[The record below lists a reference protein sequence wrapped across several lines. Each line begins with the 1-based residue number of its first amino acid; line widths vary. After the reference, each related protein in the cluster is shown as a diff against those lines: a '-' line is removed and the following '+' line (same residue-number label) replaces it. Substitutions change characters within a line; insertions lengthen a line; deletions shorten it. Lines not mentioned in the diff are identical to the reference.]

1 MKVFAILAGVLC
13 TVSFIPQLLSI
24 YGGKVK
30 LSRAF
35 LFIYFLGVIN
45 WGLFGITMTP
55 PNIPLVFISGIQ
67 AAFVAILLIQLS
79 SHESLATV
87 THLNPIIKK
96 YAVARWR
103 LFLGTLLG
111 LILYP
116 MMIYLMYVISSSL
129 WELLSAKAVEP
140 PTIAFMGG
148 YDVPAQNGYWLFVGS
163 SIVTAL
169 LLSALLPSVIGSSLG
184 KYLLGIRYVDFHG
197 NAVTIKQTLHKTA
210 YGIGYFLIL
219 ALPGPIIGFTMGM
232 ESTHLSVL
240 ALFIGFLVVLYLT
253 IKKDQGGLV
262 LSCREAQIVPILK
275 KDLASFKSDMA
286 LVHAMQNG
294 AAMGIT

>member
-1 MKVFAILAGVLC
+1 M
-13 TVSFIPQLLSI
+13 
-24 YGGKVK
+24 
-30 LSRAF
+30 
-35 LFIYFLGVIN
+35 N
-45 WGLFGITMTP
+45 
-55 PNIPLVFISGIQ
+55 N
-67 AAFVAILLIQLS
+67 
-79 SHESLATV
+79 
-87 THLNPIIKK
+87 LNPVIKK

-140 PTIAFMGG
+140 PTIGFMGD
-148 YDVPAQNGYWLFVGS
+148 YDAPAQNGYWLFVGS

-184 KYLLGIRYVDFHG
+184 KFLLGIRYVDFHG
-197 NAVTIKQTLHKTA
+197 NAVTIKQTLHKAA

-232 ESTHLSVL
+232 ASTALSVL

-253 IKKDQGGLV
+253 TKKDSSGLV
-262 LSCREAQIVPILK
+262 LSYRKAGIVPILK
-275 KDLASFKSDMA
+275 KNLASFNNEMA
-286 LVHAMQNG
+286 LINPS
-294 AAMGIT
+294 